1 LFPVAGCHKPA
12 LIMTSMSF
20 ARIEWVLTGETHQLG
35 APSPR
40 AAEEV
45 TVDSLSSVNGGQRE
59 PPTRH
64 RVGLGSP
71 THPAAVLAAA
81 PPGLLKRIIEEPKR
95 AVPAIAK
102 EPESCAAITR
112 AVQSLPSAHLVYRG
126 DSRRL
131 ELAPESV
138 ELVVTSPPYWTLKK
152 YNDQPGQLGQ
162 VEDYEEFLGEL
173 EEVWRRV
180 HRALVP
186 GGRMVVVVGDV
197 NVSRK
202 AFGRHLVF
210 PLHASIQ
217 ERCRLI
223 GFDNLAPIIWHKIS
237 NARYE
242 MGAGGFYG
250 KPYEPNGVIKNDIE
264 YILLQRKPGGYRK
277 PDLAARL
284 LSILPAEDHAE
295 WFQQIWRITG
305 ASTRDHPAPFPLS
318 LAERLVR
325 MFSFVG
331 DTVYDPFL
339 GTGTTAVAAAAWGR
353 NSVGCEID
361 PVYFDNS
368 VKRVQDAVDS
378 PTQLVLDRTA

>member
-1 LFPVAGCHKPA
+1 
-12 LIMTSMSF
+12 
-20 ARIEWVLTGETHQLG
+20 
-35 APSPR
+35 
-40 AAEEV
+40 
-45 TVDSLSSVNGGQRE
+45 LSSSVLMSISGSRPQPSARQRVE
-59 PPTRH
+59 
-64 RVGLGSP
+64 LGSRANA
-71 THPAAVLAAA
+71 AAVAAAA
-81 PPGLLKRIIEEPKR
+81 PPSLLDRVTAEPQR
-95 AVPAIAK
+95 AFPAIAK
-102 EPESCAAITR
+102 DPEAAAVITR
-112 AVQSLPSAHLVYRG
+112 AVQSLPSAHVIHLG
-126 DSRRL
+126 DSRRF
-131 ELAPESV
+131 ELDPDSV
-138 ELVVTSPPYWTLKK
+138 ELVVTSPPYWTLKE

-162 VEDYEEFLGEL
+162 VADYEEFLDEL
-173 EEVWRRV
+173 DEVWRHV

-186 GGRMVVVVGDV
+186 GGRMVIVVGDV
-197 NVSRK
+197 NVSRR

-223 GFDNLAPIIWHKIS
+223 GFDNLAPIIWHKIA
-237 NARYE
+237 NAKYE

-277 PDLAARL
+277 PELASRL
-284 LSILPAEDHAE
+284 MSVLAAEDHAE

-339 GTGTTAVAAAAWGR
+339 GTGTTATAAAAWGR

-361 PVYFDNS
+361 PVYFQHA
-368 VKRVQDAVDS
+368 VKRVRGALES
-378 PTQLVLDRTA
+378 SSQLTLDRTA